1 MLNLAHLSRIDLN
14 LLVLFNVVYEEA
26 HVARA
31 AARLNLTPSAVSH
44 GLGRLRQLLNDP
56 LFLRMPRGVVPT
68 DRARELADPISEII
82 ARVGSVIAGAAP
94 FDASQ
99 SRRRFTIGAPDGVS
113 AALLEPLMARLGKV
127 APGIDI
133 GFIHVTPEQPLKGA
147 IDAWQPA
154 VEMLDSRTLDIAV
167 LPMWRV
173 PPRFTVR
180 KLYEEEFVV
189 AMRKGHPFARNPT
202 LSAFCRAEHV
212 LVSVNADPRGLV
224 DGLLAKRGLSRRV
237 ALTVPNS
244 WMALTYIAQSD
255 LIAAMPRRL
264 VQQNAAR
271 FGLITAELPLKRK
284 PDPINAIVS
293 KAALMDA
300 GIAWMIDQLAL
311 CTKQRR

>member
-1 MLNLAHLSRIDLN
+1 MLNLAQLSRIDLN
-14 LLVLFNVVYEEA
+14 LLVLFSMVYEEK

-44 GLGRLRQLLNDP
+44 GLGRLRQLFNDP
-56 LFLRMPRGVVPT
+56 LFLRMPRGVIAT
-68 DRARELADPISEII
+68 DRAKELADPIGEII
-82 ARVGSVIAGAAP
+82 ARVGGVIGGATP
-94 FDASQ
+94 FEPSQ
-99 SRRRFTIGAPDGVS
+99 NRRRFTIGAPDGVS
-113 AALLEPLMARLGKV
+113 AALLEPLMARLDKA

-133 GFIHVTPEQPLKGA
+133 GFVHVTPEHPLKGA

-154 VEMLDSRTLDIAV
+154 VEMVDSRKLDIAV
-167 LPMWRV
+167 LPMRQV
-173 PPRFTVR
+173 PPRFVAR

-189 AMRKGHPFARNPT
+189 AMRRGHPFASNPT
-202 LSAFCRAEHV
+202 LSAFCRAEHL

-255 LIAAMPRRL
+255 LIASMPRRL
-264 VQQNAAR
+264 VQQNATR
-271 FGLITAELPLKRK
+271 FGLITAALPLKRK

-293 KAALMDA
+293 KASLMDA
-300 GIAWMIDQLAL
+300 GIAWMMDQLAL